1 MSINPVACVRFPHA
15 RSAASTSLHSVP
27 APTLF
32 GNPTQRGSK
41 ITSPSRD
48 IVPEPTIDADLLR
61 IPVGPGAVHVERY
74 GHGGPA
80 VVLLH
85 GFGTSS
91 FLWRIVGPALAIARR
106 SAFAIDLLGYGESD
120 RPFGEDFGI
129 AAQSEYLDR
138 AMTALRLPRATL
150 VGVDVGAGVALRL
163 AATRPERVDRLILV
177 NPVAFDELPS
187 GDVKAMQRNTARFA
201 LQASRGVLGA
211 APLLSPVLEGGVAD
225 PAHMPQR
232 LVARYL
238 APYVG
243 KDGVSHLLVLGR
255 SIRADDLEDLDLERI
270 VAPTLIVWGERDGW
284 SEPSLPDR
292 LATAIRHSRL
302 VRVETAARL
311 VPEDEPDR
319 LAELIIDFT
328 SQPSR

>member
-1 MSINPVACVRFPHA
+1 MSD
-15 RSAASTSLHSVP
+15 
-27 APTLF
+27 PT
-32 GNPTQRGSK
+32 
-41 ITSPSRD
+41 
-48 IVPEPTIDADLLR
+48 VDADLLR

-80 VVLLH
+80 IVLLH

-91 FLWRIVGPALAIARR
+91 FLWRTVAPALAVARR
-106 SAFAIDLLGYGESD
+106 SAFAIDMMGYGESD

-129 AAQSEYLDR
+129 AAQAEYIDR
-138 AMTALRLPRATL
+138 AMTALRLPRATV
-150 VGVDVGAGVALRL
+150 VGVDVGGGVALRL

-177 NPVAFDELPS
+177 NPLAFDELPA

-201 LQASRGVLGA
+201 LRATRGILGA
-211 APLLSPVLEGGVAD
+211 APLLSPVLEGSVAD

-243 KDGVSHLLVLGR
+243 KDGVSHLLLLGR
-255 SIRADDLEDLDLERI
+255 SIRANDLEDLDLGRI
-270 VAPTLIVWGERDGW
+270 SAPTLIIWGDLDGW

-302 VRVETAARL
+302 VRIDTAARL

-319 LAELIIDFT
+319 LAELLIDFT
-328 SQPSR
+328 SATAG

>member
-1 MSINPVACVRFPHA
+1 M
-15 RSAASTSLHSVP
+15 
-27 APTLF
+27 
-32 GNPTQRGSK
+32 
-41 ITSPSRD
+41 
-48 IVPEPTIDADLLR
+48 PEPTIDADLLR

-91 FLWRIVGPALAIARR
+91 FLWRAVAPTLAMSGH
-106 SAFAIDLLGYGESD
+106 SAFAIDMLGYGESD

-129 AAQSEYLDR
+129 AAQAEYLDR
-138 AMTALRLPRATL
+138 AMTALRLPRATI
-150 VGVDVGAGVALRL
+150 VGVDIGGGVALRL

-177 NPVAFDELPS
+177 NPLAFDELPAN
-187 GDVKAMQRNTARFA
+187 DVKTMQRNTARFA
-201 LQASRGVLGA
+201 LRATRGVLGA
-211 APLLSPVLEGGVAD
+211 APLLSPVLEGSVAD

-232 LVARYL
+232 LLARYL

-255 SIRADDLEDLDLERI
+255 SIRADDLEDLDLSL
-270 VAPTLIVWGERDGW
+270 VTAPTLIIWGDLDGW

-302 VRVETAARL
+302 VRIDTSGRL
-311 VPEDEPDR
+311 VPEEEPDR
-319 LAELIIDFT
+319 LAELIVEFT
-328 SQPSR
+328 RGEGSSPVG

>member
-1 MSINPVACVRFPHA
+1 
-15 RSAASTSLHSVP
+15 
-27 APTLF
+27 
-32 GNPTQRGSK
+32 
-41 ITSPSRD
+41 
-48 IVPEPTIDADLLR
+48 VPEPTIDADLLR

-80 VVLLH
+80 IVLLH

-91 FLWRIVGPALAIARR
+91 FLWRVVAPALAIAKR
-106 SAFAIDLLGYGESD
+106 SAFAIDMLGYGESD

-129 AAQSEYLDR
+129 AAQAEYLDR

-177 NPVAFDELPS
+177 NPLAFDELPAR
-187 GDVKAMQRNTARFA
+187 DVKQMQRNTARVA
-201 LQASRGVLGA
+201 LRATRGVLGA
-211 APLLSPVLEGGVAD
+211 APLLSPLLEGSVAD
-225 PAHMPQR
+225 PAHMPPR
-232 LVARYL
+232 LIARYL

-255 SIRADDLEDLDLERI
+255 SVRAGDLEDLDLSTI
-270 VAPTLIVWGERDGW
+270 TAPTLIVWGELDTW
-284 SEPSLPDR
+284 TEPSLPDR

-302 VRVETAARL
+302 VRIDSAARL
-311 VPEDEPDR
+311 VPEEEPDR

-328 SQPSR
+328 GGTAR

>member
-1 MSINPVACVRFPHA
+1 MSIHA
-15 RSAASTSLHSVP
+15 AAQARV
-27 APTLF
+27 
-32 GNPTQRGSK
+32 
-41 ITSPSRD
+41 PSRR
-48 IVPEPTIDADLLR
+48 IVRRNLPFQPLSEPTIDADLLR

-80 VVLLH
+80 IVLLH

-91 FLWRIVGPALAIARR
+91 FLWRAVAPALAVAGR
-106 SAFAIDLLGYGESD
+106 SAFAIDMLGYGESD

-129 AAQSEYLDR
+129 AAQAEYLDR
-138 AMTALRLPRATL
+138 AMTALRLPRATV
-150 VGVDVGAGVALRL
+150 VGVDVGGGVALRL

-177 NPVAFDELPS
+177 NPLAFDELPA

-201 LQASRGVLGA
+201 LRATRGILGA
-211 APLLSPVLEGGVAD
+211 APLLTPVLEGSVAS

-255 SIRADDLEDLDLERI
+255 SIRADDLEDLDLGRI
-270 VAPTLIVWGERDGW
+270 TAPTLIVWGELDGW
-284 SEPSLPDR
+284 SESSLPDR
-292 LATAIRHSRL
+292 LATAIRHSKL
-302 VRVETAARL
+302 VRIETAARL
-311 VPEDEPDR
+311 VPEDAPDR
-319 LAELIIDFT
+319 LAELVVQFT
-328 SQPSR
+328 VGGRS

>member
-1 MSINPVACVRFPHA
+1 M
-15 RSAASTSLHSVP
+15 
-27 APTLF
+27 
-32 GNPTQRGSK
+32 
-41 ITSPSRD
+41 
-48 IVPEPTIDADLLR
+48 PEPTIDADLLR

-80 VVLLH
+80 IVLLH

-91 FLWRIVGPALAIARR
+91 FLWRVVAPALAIAKR
-106 SAFAIDLLGYGESD
+106 SAFAIDMLGYGESD

-129 AAQSEYLDR
+129 AAQAEYLDR

-177 NPVAFDELPS
+177 NPLAFDELPAR
-187 GDVKAMQRNTARFA
+187 DVKQMQRNTARVA
-201 LQASRGVLGA
+201 LRATRGVLGA
-211 APLLSPVLEGGVAD
+211 APLLSPLLEGSVAD

-232 LVARYL
+232 LIARYL

-255 SIRADDLEDLDLERI
+255 SVRAGDLEDLDLSTI
-270 VAPTLIVWGERDGW
+270 TAPTLIVWGELDTW
-284 SEPSLPDR
+284 TEPSLPDR

-302 VRVETAARL
+302 VRIDSAARL
-311 VPEDEPDR
+311 VPEEEPDR

-328 SQPSR
+328 GGTAR

>member
-1 MSINPVACVRFPHA
+1 
-15 RSAASTSLHSVP
+15 
-27 APTLF
+27 
-32 GNPTQRGSK
+32 
-41 ITSPSRD
+41 
-48 IVPEPTIDADLLR
+48 VPEPTIDADLLR

-80 VVLLH
+80 IVLLH

-91 FLWRIVGPALAIARR
+91 FLWRVVAPALAIAKR
-106 SAFAIDLLGYGESD
+106 SAFAIDMLGYGESD
-120 RPFGEDFGI
+120 RPFGEEFGI
-129 AAQSEYLDR
+129 AAQAEYLDR

-177 NPVAFDELPS
+177 NPLAFDELPAR
-187 GDVKAMQRNTARFA
+187 DVKQMQRNTARVA
-201 LQASRGVLGA
+201 LRATRGVLGA
-211 APLLSPVLEGGVAD
+211 APLLSPLLEGSVAD

-232 LVARYL
+232 LIARYL

-255 SIRADDLEDLDLERI
+255 SVRAGDLEDLDLSTI
-270 VAPTLIVWGERDGW
+270 TAPTLIVWGELDTW
-284 SEPSLPDR
+284 TEPSLPDR

-302 VRVETAARL
+302 VRIDSAARL
-311 VPEDEPDR
+311 VPEEEPDR

-328 SQPSR
+328 GGTAR

>member
-1 MSINPVACVRFPHA
+1 VS
-15 RSAASTSLHSVP
+15 
-27 APTLF
+27 
-32 GNPTQRGSK
+32 
-41 ITSPSRD
+41 
-48 IVPEPTIDADLLR
+48 EPTVDADLLR

-80 VVLLH
+80 IVLLH

-91 FLWRIVGPALAIARR
+91 FLWRTVAPALAVARR
-106 SAFAIDLLGYGESD
+106 SAFAIDMLGYGESD

-129 AAQSEYLDR
+129 AAQAEYIDR
-138 AMTALRLPRATL
+138 AMTALRLPRATV
-150 VGVDVGAGVALRL
+150 VGVDVGGGVALRL

-177 NPVAFDELPS
+177 NPLAFDELPA

-201 LQASRGVLGA
+201 LRATRGILGA
-211 APLLSPVLEGGVAD
+211 APLLSPVLEGSVAD

-232 LVARYL
+232 HVARYL

-243 KDGVSHLLVLGR
+243 KDGVSHLLLLGR
-255 SIRADDLEDLDLERI
+255 SIRANDLEDLDLGRI
-270 VAPTLIVWGERDGW
+270 SAPTLIIWGDLDGW

-302 VRVETAARL
+302 VRIDTAARL

-319 LAELIIDFT
+319 LAELLIDFT
-328 SQPSR
+328 GTTGG

>member
-1 MSINPVACVRFPHA
+1 LS
-15 RSAASTSLHSVP
+15 
-27 APTLF
+27 
-32 GNPTQRGSK
+32 
-41 ITSPSRD
+41 
-48 IVPEPTIDADLLR
+48 EPTVDADLLR

-80 VVLLH
+80 IVLLH

-91 FLWRIVGPALAIARR
+91 FLWRTVAPALAVARR
-106 SAFAIDLLGYGESD
+106 SAFAIDMLGYGESD

-129 AAQSEYLDR
+129 AAQAEYIDR
-138 AMTALRLPRATL
+138 AMTALRLPRATV
-150 VGVDVGAGVALRL
+150 VGVDVGGGVALRL

-177 NPVAFDELPS
+177 NPLAFDELPAR
-187 GDVKAMQRNTARFA
+187 DVKEMQRNTARFA
-201 LQASRGVLGA
+201 LRATRGILGA
-211 APLLSPVLEGGVAD
+211 APLLAPVLEGSVAD

-243 KDGVSHLLVLGR
+243 KDGVSHLLLLGR
-255 SIRADDLEDLDLERI
+255 SIRANDLEDLDLGRI
-270 VAPTLIVWGERDGW
+270 SAPTLIIWGELDGW

-302 VRVETAARL
+302 VRIDTAARL

-319 LAELIIDFT
+319 LAELLIDFT
-328 SQPSR
+328 GVTGA

>member
-1 MSINPVACVRFPHA
+1 
-15 RSAASTSLHSVP
+15 VP
-27 APTLF
+27 DPT
-32 GNPTQRGSK
+32 
-41 ITSPSRD
+41 
-48 IVPEPTIDADLLR
+48 VDADLLR

-80 VVLLH
+80 IVLLH

-91 FLWRIVGPALAIARR
+91 FLWRTVAPALAVAGR
-106 SAFAIDLLGYGESD
+106 SAFAIDMMGYGESD

-129 AAQSEYLDR
+129 AAQAEYIDR
-138 AMTALRLPRATL
+138 AMTALRLPRATV
-150 VGVDVGAGVALRL
+150 VGVDVGGGVALRL
-163 AATRPERVDRLILV
+163 AATRPERMDRLILV
-177 NPVAFDELPS
+177 NPLAFDELPA

-201 LQASRGVLGA
+201 LRATRGILGA
-211 APLLSPVLEGGVAD
+211 APLLSPVLEGSVAD

-243 KDGVSHLLVLGR
+243 KDGVSHLLLLGR
-255 SIRADDLEDLDLERI
+255 SIRANDLEDLDLGRI
-270 VAPTLIVWGERDGW
+270 SAPTLIIWGDLDGW

-302 VRVETAARL
+302 VRIDTAARL

-319 LAELIIDFT
+319 LAELLIDFT
-328 SQPSR
+328 SATAG

>member
-1 MSINPVACVRFPHA
+1 M
-15 RSAASTSLHSVP
+15 
-27 APTLF
+27 
-32 GNPTQRGSK
+32 
-41 ITSPSRD
+41 
-48 IVPEPTIDADLLR
+48 PELTTDADLLR

-74 GHGGPA
+74 GHGGPGI
-80 VVLLH
+80 VLLH

-91 FLWRIVGPALAIARR
+91 FVWRTVAPALALARR
-106 SAFAIDLLGYGESD
+106 TAFAIDMLGYGESD

-129 AAQSEYLDR
+129 AAQAEYLDR
-138 AMTALRLPRATL
+138 AMTALRVPRATI
-150 VGVDVGAGVALRL
+150 VGIDVGGGVALRL
-163 AATRPERVDRLILV
+163 AATRPERVDRLILI
-177 NPVAFDELPS
+177 NSVAFDELPA

-211 APLLSPVLEGGVAD
+211 APLLSPVLEGSVAD
-225 PAHMPQR
+225 PAHMPPR

-255 SIRADDLEDLDLERI
+255 SIRADDLEDLDLGRI
-270 VAPTLIVWGERDGW
+270 TAPTLIVWGDLDNW

-302 VRVETAARL
+302 VRVPNAARL
-311 VPEDEPDR
+311 VPEETPDY
-319 LAELIIDFT
+319 LAQLIIDFT
-328 SQPSR
+328 DQRS

>member
-1 MSINPVACVRFPHA
+1 
-15 RSAASTSLHSVP
+15 
-27 APTLF
+27 
-32 GNPTQRGSK
+32 
-41 ITSPSRD
+41 
-48 IVPEPTIDADLLR
+48 
-61 IPVGPGAVHVERY
+61 VERY

-91 FLWRIVGPALAIARR
+91 FLWRVVAPTLAVSGRA
-106 SAFAIDLLGYGESD
+106 AFAIDMLGYGESD

-129 AAQSEYLDR
+129 AAQAEYIDR
-138 AMTALRLPRATL
+138 AMTALRLPRATI
-150 VGVDVGAGVALRL
+150 VGVDIGGGVALRL
-163 AATRPERVDRLILV
+163 AATRPDRVDRLILV
-177 NPVAFDELPS
+177 NPLAFDELPA
-187 GDVKAMQRNTARFA
+187 GDVKTMQRNTARFA

-211 APLLSPVLEGGVAD
+211 APLLSPVLEGSVAD

-270 VAPTLIVWGERDGW
+270 VAPTLIVWGDLDNW

-302 VRVETAARL
+302 VRIERAGRL

-319 LAELIIDFT
+319 LAELIIEFT
-328 SQPSR
+328 EVKRG

>member
-1 MSINPVACVRFPHA
+1 MPD
-15 RSAASTSLHSVP
+15 
-27 APTLF
+27 PT
-32 GNPTQRGSK
+32 
-41 ITSPSRD
+41 
-48 IVPEPTIDADLLR
+48 VDADLLR

-80 VVLLH
+80 IVLLH

-91 FLWRIVGPALAIARR
+91 FLWRTVAPALAVAGR
-106 SAFAIDLLGYGESD
+106 SAFAIDMMGYGESD

-129 AAQSEYLDR
+129 AAQAEYIDR
-138 AMTALRLPRATL
+138 AMTALRLPRATV
-150 VGVDVGAGVALRL
+150 VGVDVGGGVALRL
-163 AATRPERVDRLILV
+163 AATRPERMDRLILV
-177 NPVAFDELPS
+177 NPLAFDELPA

-201 LQASRGVLGA
+201 LRATRGILGA
-211 APLLSPVLEGGVAD
+211 APLLSPVLEGSVAD

-243 KDGVSHLLVLGR
+243 KDGVSHLLLLGR
-255 SIRADDLEDLDLERI
+255 SIRANDLEDLDLGRI
-270 VAPTLIVWGERDGW
+270 SAPTLIIWGDLDGW

-302 VRVETAARL
+302 VRIDTAARL

-319 LAELIIDFT
+319 LAELLIDFT
-328 SQPSR
+328 SATAG

>member
-1 MSINPVACVRFPHA
+1 
-15 RSAASTSLHSVP
+15 
-27 APTLF
+27 
-32 GNPTQRGSK
+32 
-41 ITSPSRD
+41 
-48 IVPEPTIDADLLR
+48 VPEPTIDADLLR

-80 VVLLH
+80 IVLLH

-91 FLWRIVGPALAIARR
+91 FLWRVVAPALAIAKR
-106 SAFAIDLLGYGESD
+106 SAFAIDMLGYGESD

-129 AAQSEYLDR
+129 AAQAEYLDR

-163 AATRPERVDRLILV
+163 AVTRPERVDRLILV
-177 NPVAFDELPS
+177 NPLAFDELPAR
-187 GDVKAMQRNTARFA
+187 DVKQMQRNTARVA
-201 LQASRGVLGA
+201 LGATRGVLGA
-211 APLLSPVLEGGVAD
+211 APLLAPLLEGSVAD

-232 LVARYL
+232 LIARYL

-255 SIRADDLEDLDLERI
+255 SVRAGDLEDLDLSGI
-270 VAPTLIVWGERDGW
+270 TAPTLIVWGELDTW
-284 SEPSLPDR
+284 TEPSLPDR

-302 VRVETAARL
+302 VRIDSAARL
-311 VPEDEPDR
+311 VPEEEPDR
-319 LAELIIDFT
+319 LAELIVDFT
-328 SQPSR
+328 GGAR